1 MTIRKASSRWPGAV
15 GWLSPARFAGLLAGS
30 LLYGGEPSWPHYP
43 LEPDAAWQLNPPDGQ
58 PFEAS
63 ALALTADGTL
73 LTVSDRSP
81 AVYRI
86 VGLGVRGEADLVPHQ
101 HAFRGGELFEVA
113 PSPAGRYDCEGLAID
128 PQGRLYLC
136 EESQRWILR
145 WDPVRRRVE
154 RLDIDWSPVRHFF
167 SSLNPNASFEGVAVG
182 NQRLYVANER
192 QRGRIIEVDL
202 ESLSVLDSFEVR
214 THRRLPWDTH
224 YSDLSWHDGR
234 LHVLCRESR
243 AVLKVNPVTRAV
255 EAEYDFSG
263 IEMNVDWR
271 YRVRVPLVG
280 IMEGLAVDDRHIW
293 LVTDN
298 NHLPRERHPD
308 DRRPTLFRCPRPDLP
323 QTDAGS
329 M

>member
-1 MTIRKASSRWPGAV
+1 MTIRRVSRPWPGAV
-15 GWLSPARFAGLLAGS
+15 GWLLPVRCAGLLAGA
-30 LLYGGEPSWPHYP
+30 LVFAGEPSWPVHP
-43 LEPDAAWQLNPPDGQ
+43 LEPDTVWQLNLPDGQ

-63 ALALTADGTL
+63 GLALAADGTL
-73 LTVSDRSP
+73 LTISDRGP

-86 VGLGVRGEADLVPHQ
+86 ERLGVRGEADLVPHPHVFPVDQ
-101 HAFRGGELFEVA
+101 LFEVA
-113 PSPAGRYDCEGLAID
+113 PSPTGRYDCEGLAIG
-128 PQGRLYLC
+128 PHGRLYLC

-154 RLDIDWSPVRHFF
+154 RLDIDWSPVAPYF
-167 SSLNPNASFEGVAVG
+167 SAVDPNASFEGVAVG

-202 ESLSVLDSFEVR
+202 ESLRVIDSFEVR

-224 YSDLSWHDGR
+224 YSDLSWHDDR
-234 LHVLCRESR
+234 LYVLCRESR
-243 AVLKVNPVTRAV
+243 AVLKVNPGTRAV

-263 IEMNVDWR
+263 IESNPDWR

-280 IMEGLAVDDRHIW
+280 IMEGLALDDRHIW

-298 NHLPRERHPD
+298 NHMPRERHPD
-308 DRRPTLFRCPRPDLP
+308 DRRPTLFRCPRPDQP